1 MIEKAAGARGLFLD
15 KDSVSGAKNR
25 CLTLSIRPLLKP
37 LKKNQGQIMSMD
49 MFCCVCLFYKFG
61 VHFILNR
68 RIPKKRAPIGANNRN
83 VENHLFALY
92 KRNNRNN
99 RKVENKQPPPICNI

>member
-37 LKKNQGQIMSMD
+37 LKKNQGQIMSLD
-49 MFCCVCLFYKFG
+49 MFLLCLFVLQIWDFKPA
-61 VHFILNR
+61 H
-68 RIPKKRAPIGANNRN
+68 P
-83 VENHLFALY
+83 
-92 KRNNRNN
+92 
-99 RKVENKQPPPICNI
+99 